1 MTSFLLLAALLMP
14 QAPLKIAVFSPNV
27 WRPDPPAA
35 SWRYRTEG
43 QFESNGLIIR
53 APKPGQDLVKW
64 RKALE
69 TFRQD
74 VRNGNPECVV
84 LRFDG
89 RWSWVRLRHE
99 VAKALAIQPGEAVTV
114 TCRAR
119 CTEGNGQFGLAFE
132 IRDMNGQWRAWSEKI
147 IPSAAL
153 KAGGPWQSV
162 TLTAVPPDFDPKTQY
177 AEPIVGKD
185 AVLSKDKGT
194 IEVKDLTILVAT
206 SPARQKVAKGLKKP
220 LDLSLYDRKELQ
232 WASKAF
238 TSAFLFLYD
247 ATLHNAKSE
256 ALDMDPFLKRMR
268 VRYGGADVVLLW
280 QAYPRIGVD
289 ERNQFDFFRDLPGG
303 LAGLKAAVDQIHQS
317 GAKAMIPYNP
327 WDTGTRREGVSD
339 AEALAQIVK
348 AIGADGVFLDT
359 MNEPQAGLRE
369 ELDRLNL
376 GQSLEP
382 EGTLPDFGELGVC
395 DSSWGQWLPY
405 YPEPGILVHKW
416 IEPRHMQHQ
425 IRRWNTDH
433 GREIDEA
440 FFNASGML
448 VWENVFGTWNPWSKN
463 DAAKWLVNSV
473 FLRSLLPF
481 LQGAQWLPYAEA
493 RSPQVVA
500 NLFVGK
506 SANVA
511 LIVNQTEV
519 YRETVAVR
527 VGKGKNAHAIGFH
540 GLGPSTDGW
549 ATGPTMRHGAFGTV
563 NSPQDS
569 ARLEAVAQYF
579 QAFRSEPPDISVV
592 PGDHHPLIPTPTRP
606 VSRSEPPS
614 GMVFISGASVHMKIT
629 HQRRECGCFP
639 DPPPN
644 PSDPKA
650 KTYDPK
656 YWTWGDP
663 WWQEITHDYQEH
675 VGSFFIDEALVTNGD
690 FEKFLNASG
699 YVPKIKENF
708 LKHWGRVDVERLT
721 IGRSEKP
728 HFPALEESRFGPGS
742 VNRQL
747 STANQAWRCPPA
759 LRDLPVV
766 CVDLDDARAYAKWAG
781 KRLPTE
787 AEWQLAAQGTDGRKW
802 PWGDKD
808 DPSRRNGGDG
818 PIPDLGATAPTS
830 RLVESGAGSPHFKVG
845 PTPVRA
851 YPNGR
856 GPNGLYDTTGNVYQ
870 WTESERLGG
879 NTRYCI
885 LRGGSWFEA
894 KGSGWYVLGGAHPL
908 DHHTKFLLLGPALN
922 RCSTI
927 GFRCVKDARSE

>member
-1 MTSFLLLAALLMP
+1 MTSLLLLAVLAMP
-14 QAPLKIAVFSPNV
+14 QAQLKIAVFSPNV

-35 SWRYRTEG
+35 SWRYRTES

-53 APKPGQDLVKW
+53 APKPDADLAKW

-69 TFRQD
+69 TFRKD
-74 VRNGNPECVV
+74 VRAGNPECVV

-89 RWSWVRLRHE
+89 RWSWVRLRFE
-99 VAKALAIQPGEAVTV
+99 LAKALAIQPGEPVTV
-114 TCRAR
+114 TCQAR

-132 IRDMNGQWRAWSEKI
+132 VRDMNGQWRAWSGEV
-147 IPSAAL
+147 PSNTNL
-153 KAGGPWQSV
+153 KAGGPWQQV
-162 TLTAVPPDFDPKTQY
+162 TFTAKPPDFDPKTQY

-194 IEVKDLTILVAT
+194 IEVKDLTISLSSNA
-206 SPARQKVAKGLKKP
+206 ARQKVAKGLKKP

-232 WASKAF
+232 WASRAF

-247 ATLHNAKSE
+247 ATAYQPQNDR
-256 ALDMDPFLKRMR
+256 LDMDPFLKRMWI
-268 VRYGGADVVLLW
+268 RYGGADVVLLW

-303 LAGLKAAVDQIHQS
+303 LAGLKAAVDQIHKS

-339 AEALAQIVK
+339 AVALAQLVK

-382 EGTLPDFGELGVC
+382 EGTLPDFGELAVC

-405 YPEPGILVHKW
+405 YDTPGILVHKW

-433 GREIDEA
+433 AREIDEA

-448 VWENVFGTWNPWSKN
+448 VWENIFGTWNPWGDG
-463 DAAKWLVNSV
+463 DAAKWSV
-473 FLRSLLPF
+473 DSRLLSYLTPLIERSR
-481 LQGAQWLPYAEA
+481 WVPYAQSTPEDA
-493 RSPQVVA
+493 YA
-500 NLFVGK
+500 NLF
-506 SANVA
+506 SAKDAAVA
-511 LIVNQTEV
+511 LI
-519 YRETVAVR
+519 AVPR
-527 VGKGKNAHAIGFH
+527 GFGKVGVKMEGQRFGHDVGRSELGPAQNGRFYAPIDRNGAIG
-540 GLGPSTDGW
+540 GANTDD
-549 ATGPTMRHGAFGTV
+549 AYAFFNGIQGHFQGDTFKTPPNVTV
-563 NSPQDS
+563 D
-569 ARLEAVAQYF
+569 
-579 QAFRSEPPDISVV
+579 
-592 PGDHHPLIPTPTRP
+592 PGDHLPINPSPTLRL
-606 VSRSEPPS
+606 SRSDRPP
-614 GMVFISGASVHMKIT
+614 GMVFIPGGTARMKIT
-629 HQRRECGCFP
+629 HQRRECGCYP
-639 DPPPN
+639 DPPDLHLGPKTLD
-644 PSDPKA
+644 PS
-650 KTYDPK
+650 

-663 WWQEITHDYQEH
+663 WWQEITHDYAEH

-690 FEKFLNASG
+690 FEAFLKASG
-699 YVPKIKENF
+699 YVPKVKDNF
-708 LKHWGRVDVERLT
+708 LKHWGAVGTRD
-721 IGRSEKP
+721 
-728 HFPALEESRFGPGS
+728 
-742 VNRQL
+742 
-747 STANQAWRCPPA
+747 CPSA

-766 CVDLDDARAYAKWAG
+766 YVDLDDARAYAKWAG

-787 AEWQLAAQGTDGRKW
+787 AEWQFAAQGTDGRKW

-808 DPSRRNGGDG
+808 DPARRNADSSG
-818 PIPDLGATAPTS
+818 PS
-830 RLVESGAGSPHFKVG
+830 KVH
-845 PTPVRA
+845 A

-856 GPNGLYDTTGNVYQ
+856 GPNGLYDTVGNVYQ

-885 LRGGSWFEA
+885 LRGGSWFQA

-927 GFRCVKDARSE
+927 GFRCVKDARNE